1 MDLKRTLS
9 QRISIIMKIFKFNLI
24 LIYNLIDVAY
34 KIRSKYSHGGI
45 TKRKDL
51 DNLAKKILDFT
62 RMSLLILIQLDAKI
76 EKIEVIKDIRDLINM
91 DDWNLIKKDS
101 SLIKNRKNILLDFI
115 DYSLLDNDL
124 FLELTKLILNNC
136 KIYQNL

>member
-1 MDLKRTLS
+1 
-9 QRISIIMKIFKFNLI
+9 
-24 LIYNLIDVAY
+24 
-34 KIRSKYSHGGI
+34 
-45 TKRKDL
+45 
-51 DNLAKKILDFT
+51 
-62 RMSLLILIQLDAKI
+62 MSLLILIQLDAKI
-76 EKIEVIKDIRDLINM
+76 EKIEVIKDIRDLINI

>member
-1 MDLKRTLS
+1 
-9 QRISIIMKIFKFNLI
+9 MKIFKFNLI